1 MNMSPDDATDEM
13 DDLHRRIEHLD
24 LHSTEALSVEAIQGN
39 IDNADSLYEP
49 RVFSIYDDG
58 HALLN
63 KSGAMRAGVH
73 GQVQVSGEGFE
84 VNVTN
89 DQDYGTYIN
98 EGTGRMPARPFA
110 EVDEATLDQIQEMIA
125 DQLLGDD

>member
-1 MNMSPDDATDEM
+1 MNMSPDDAADSM

-24 LHSTEALSVEAIQGN
+24 LHSTEALSVEAVQSN

-63 KSGAMRAGVH
+63 KTGAMRAGVR
-73 GQVQVSGEGFE
+73 GSVQVSGEGFE
-84 VNVTN
+84 VSITN
-89 DQDYGTYIN
+89 DENYGTYIN

-110 EVDEATLDQIQEMIA
+110 EVPEETLDQIQDMIA
-125 DQLLGDD
+125 DQLLGD